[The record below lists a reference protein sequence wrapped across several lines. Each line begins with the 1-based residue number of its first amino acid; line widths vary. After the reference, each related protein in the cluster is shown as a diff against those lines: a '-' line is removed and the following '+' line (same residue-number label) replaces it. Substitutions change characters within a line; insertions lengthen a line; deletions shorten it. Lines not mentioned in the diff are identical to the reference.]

1 MVKVNVSP
9 PRERVVTITLKESEA
24 ETLRAVCQHV
34 GGHDELSRR
43 KTIDDLDFALVSAGV
58 ALPLVVCV
66 EPDSGIIFVDR
77 DEEEHA
83 D

>member
-24 ETLRAVCQHV
+24 ETLRVVCQHV
-34 GGHDELSRR
+34 GGSDERSRR
-43 KTIDDLDFALVSAGV
+43 ETINNLDFALVSAGV
-58 ALPLVVCV
+58 ALPLVGCV
-66 EPDSGIIFVDR
+66 EPGAGIMFVDR

-83 D
+83 